1 MSELLNLKN
10 RCDDIATK
18 INRMANIKNQQNTL
32 KQEYDTLEA
41 ELLKYAQDDLANTK
55 YKSISYEGDSCKAQ
69 ATVSETVKIT
79 LESLLPLI
87 FGKAYKDMV
96 KETTKLELTAPA
108 KRLIAGIWQGNFV
121 DTTTSDVIATMS
133 LDDKSAKL
141 VAKKC
146 KGTNYKKD
154 IENLI
159 AITGCTEQQAQE
171 YAYMLMEAA
180 VWQQFKTIC
189 KINDINTEEQEQID
203 ELMKRIQAAFVV
215 ELTTKVSVEG

>member
-1 MSELLNLKN
+1 
-10 RCDDIATK
+10 
-18 INRMANIKNQQNTL
+18 MAEIKEQQSTL

-41 ELLKYAQDDLANTK
+41 ELLRHAQDDLANTK
-55 YKSISYEGDSCKAQ
+55 YKSISYEGNDCKVQ
-69 ATVSETVKIT
+69 ATVGETVKIT

-96 KETTKLELTAPA
+96 KETTKLELTATA

-121 DTTTSDVIATMS
+121 DTTTSDVIATMG
-133 LDDKSAKL
+133 LDDKCSKL
-141 VAKKC
+141 IAKKC

-154 IENLI
+154 IENLV

-171 YAYMLMEAA
+171 YAYMLMEAS
-180 VWQQFKTIC
+180 VWQQFETIC
-189 KINDINTEEQEQID
+189 KINGIATKDQID
-203 ELMKRIQAAFVV
+203 ELMKQIQAAFVV